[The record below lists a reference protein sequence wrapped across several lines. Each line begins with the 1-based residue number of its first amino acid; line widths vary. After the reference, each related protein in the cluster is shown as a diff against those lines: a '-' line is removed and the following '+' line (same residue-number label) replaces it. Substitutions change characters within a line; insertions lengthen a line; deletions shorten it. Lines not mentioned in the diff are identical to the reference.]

1 MDGEMLLGICI
12 LSGESFT
19 REDVTASARHGGV
32 VSHRFA
38 FIPDPA
44 RPVSIHLAG

>member
-1 MDGEMLLGICI
+1 MSLGVCI
-12 LSGESFT
+12 LSGESFL
-19 REDVTASARHGGV
+19 RDDVTTSALHGGV
-32 VSHRFA
+32 VTHRFA

>member
-1 MDGEMLLGICI
+1 MSLGICI
-12 LSGESFT
+12 LSGESFL
-19 REDVTASARHGGV
+19 REDVTTSALHGGV

-38 FIPDPA
+38 SIPDPA